1 LKDPSTGLDLTGQD
15 VEVLRDSITKF
26 QERLQKRFDRPL
38 NKSRREDWLGWLK
51 SSPARVQYGLFVCKE
66 VYELRRRIDISLKSI
81 IISLG
86 LENHELTRQVLLT
99 GIEMHALVDHLVKS
113 LPDLSV
119 DLTKAVKSSAQDEIN
134 QSGEQFAEITD

>member
-1 LKDPSTGLDLTGQD
+1 M
-15 VEVLRDSITKF
+15 
-26 QERLQKRFDRPL
+26 
-38 NKSRREDWLGWLK
+38 
-51 SSPARVQYGLFVCKE
+51 CKE